1 MRSCYSEFGR
11 HWPICVAKDLLLKYR
26 IALKPRVA
34 DPGFFLNGGIR
45 VHFLLEN
52 FLDSYIER
60 KKLRMNC
67 IRFKFDPN
75 PCYFSKAFSGFVFF
89 FMAGPGSGF
98 FLKVGSGLF
107 GSESAPAH
115 TNHSCDVKPFF
126 SVYTHWVREAAKKYS
141 FFSGPATKMGLG
153 GGIKALVVG
162 PIKFCGFPYS
172 D

>member
-1 MRSCYSEFGR
+1 MLFRVWTSLTYLCSQRSIIKVSYCSQTQGCR
-11 HWPICVAKDLLLKYR
+11 S
-26 IALKPRVA
+26 
-34 DPGFFLNGGIR
+34 GFFLNGGIR
-45 VHFLLEN
+45 VNFLLEN

-126 SVYTHWVREAAKKYS
+126 SVYTIDNLNLWYILI
-141 FFSGPATKMGLG
+141 G
-153 GGIKALVVG
+153 
-162 PIKFCGFPYS
+162 
-172 D
+172 